1 MSSEQAE
8 DVEAKAFTELE
19 DKYSEEWR
27 NQAYNLVLD
36 ATGKYIERNNLRS
49 SDFPNTASS
58 AFYIL
63 ALAVAKKKLAFKPDE
78 GEKYLMGQLKRI
90 RDGGYDV
97 LIQIFQ
103 EIMNPHLLQ

>member
-1 MSSEQAE
+1 MFREQAE
-8 DVEAKAFTELE
+8 DVETKAFAELE
-19 DKYSEEWR
+19 EKYSEEWK

-49 SDFPNTASS
+49 SDFPKTASS

-63 ALAVAKKKLAFKPDE
+63 ALAVAKKQLAFKPE
-78 GEKYLMGQLKRI
+78 EAEKYLMDQLKRI

-97 LIQIFQ
+97 LTEIFQ
-103 EIMNPHLLQ
+103 EIMRE